1 MHISRHF
8 TDFEIKFFVEL
19 KELVDERIRFKLV
32 HFKTQVDSQVYDRL
46 YLHSYDQ
53 MKELYNEEC

>member
-8 TDFEIKFFVEL
+8 ADFEIEFFVEL